1 MICSLLICK
10 GCGNDDCN
18 KIFPVIYIANN
29 FLPVK
34 NMFIKVFVFLQVGF
48 IHTEVSNIYTITSN
62 NLYPYD
68 TFSMIV
74 HKYMYAHNTHN
85 THIYAN

>member
-1 MICSLLICK
+1 
-10 GCGNDDCN
+10 
-18 KIFPVIYIANN
+18 
-29 FLPVK
+29 
-34 NMFIKVFVFLQVGF
+34 MFIKVFVFLQVGF